1 MILIACRLPQ
11 LNLYP
16 NLSNLILFYFVLSHL
31 IVSRHILYHCILCY
45 LIVSYRIL
53 SHVILSYLILSCH
66 VISYPVLPS
75 LVLFYCIFQFHSI
88 SLYSIR
94 FHCIL
99 FNFIVLCSILI
110 FPYLILSYLI
120 LSLLILSCHTISFIL
135 SDYISSYLMPLPPLL
150 PHHFTFVHKLSYPL
164 SSSILYSPIHLLCSP
179 IAANMPPPPSELK
192 KLALSICKRDWNTLT
207 R

>member
-1 MILIACRLPQ
+1 M
-11 LNLYP
+11 
-16 NLSNLILFYFVLSHL
+16 
-31 IVSRHILYHCILCY
+31 
-45 LIVSYRIL
+45 
-53 SHVILSYLILSCH
+53 SYLILFCPPLS
-66 VISYPVLPS
+66 
-75 LVLFYCIFQFHSI
+75 
-88 SLYSIR
+88 YSIVFFNFIL

-99 FNFIVLCSILI
+99 FDFIVFYSISLYYAQ
-110 FPYLILSYLI
+110 FSSFLILSYLI

-135 SDYISSYLMPLPPLL
+135 SHYISSYLMPLPPLL